1 MTYREPGQA
10 GTLLLAP
17 LPCPAHVGAGGAL
30 GGQRT
35 AATAQAL
42 RRTRRTRVTLPKEM
56 INTFK
61 TMSAG
66 KSYHVC
72 WKKLPCLLEKLLC
85 LLEGFRYIRYFS
97 NADHSKN
104 FNSN

>member
-72 WKKLPCLLEKLLC
+72 WKSYYVCWKGSDTFAISQTQITPKILIQIKTI
-85 LLEGFRYIRYFS
+85 FQT
-97 NADHSKN
+97 
-104 FNSN
+104 